1 MNATPLDLQHALRE
15 RARSLVHASALAR
28 HSHAGIEI
36 KHLDWWSRSIPL
48 SHGRHSTGYTP
59 TWPGQALLP
68 VESRLERHV
77 LKALSGGP
85 DCAALATQ
93 PVTIHYTAGGDKRSY
108 TPDIL
113 VAYAC
118 KATRKLD
125 CFFIEVKTK
134 HQADRY
140 RYKLKERQAA
150 VVLSTA
156 LPLVVITENDLTETG
171 ENGHVS

>member
-1 MNATPLDLQHALRE
+1 MNAAQFDLQHTLRE
-15 RARSLVHASALAR
+15 RARSLVHASALAKD
-28 HSHAGIEI
+28 SHADIAI
-36 KHLDWWSRSIPL
+36 KHLDWWSRAIPL

-77 LKALSGGP
+77 LKAITGGP
-85 DCAALATQ
+85 DCAAVATQ

-113 VAYAC
+113 VAYVC
-118 KATRKLD
+118 KAAGKLD

-140 RYKLKERQAA
+140 RYKLMERQAA
-150 VVLSTA
+150 VMLSTA
-156 LPLVVITENDLTETG
+156 LPLVVITENDLSGNG
-171 ENGHVS
+171 ENSHVS